1 MTHERYEQVER
12 TLLYVRIGAACAIVA
27 VLIVMRLKGLL

>member
-12 TLLYVRIGAACAIVA
+12 TLLYVRLGAGCATVA
-27 VLIVMRLKGLL
+27 ILVVMRLKGLL

>member
-1 MTHERYEQVER
+1 VTYERFEQVER

-27 VLIVMRLKGLL
+27 VLVAMRLEGLL